1 MKLCPIPTDRLQS
14 PHPWRCST
22 SFQHTFFFLIRL
34 IIDRIETV
42 NCCHGA
48 LAAGRGNN
56 TPRSDAYTVALKPA
70 QAVPLACTPPQ
81 LVCSGSSRRAGL
93 CSWVWIWALEPR
105 TLDRCDLSC
114 TILILI
120 KQIISSVQLEWKC
133 LSTDFL
139 FFKKKK

>member
-1 MKLCPIPTDRLQS
+1 MPNSNRPPAKPPPLKVQYLLPA
-14 PHPWRCST
+14 HP
-22 SFQHTFFFLIRL
+22 FFLLRL

-48 LAAGRGNN
+48 LAARRGNN

-93 CSWVWIWALEPR
+93 CSWVWIWAIEPR
-105 TLDRCDLSC
+105 TVDRCDLSC

-120 KQIISSVQLEWKC
+120 KTNNLFCAVGVEMFVNRF
-133 LSTDFL
+133 FL
-139 FFKKKK
+139 